1 FSATPATMDRS
12 APLFNE
18 HADEILRE
26 FAGRTPEEIAKLRAD
41 GVIHDE
47 PINKDVF
54 FVPDK
59 IITN

>member
-1 FSATPATMDRS
+1 MDRS

-41 GVIHDE
+41 GV
-47 PINKDVF
+47 VF
-54 FVPDK
+54 NAPKNVVLFPV
-59 IITN
+59 

>member
-1 FSATPATMDRS
+1 MDRS

-41 GVIHDE
+41 GITLDK
-47 PINKDVF
+47 PSDIQL
-54 FVPDK
+54 FVP
-59 IITN
+59 